1 MSRVRPKVRVEDWAA
16 MLEKFT
22 SRSKHVIVL
31 AQDEAR
37 ALNHSHIEPEHVL
50 LGLLNEGIGVGAV
63 ALESLGI
70 TRSAVR
76 SKVMEQ
82 AGEFRQTA
90 LDNPPFSA
98 ETKRALERSVDE
110 AHSLG
115 DGYVGTESILL
126 ALAAEPNGSAAQILV
141 QLGADLD
148 RVRSRVMELL
158 SGAEAPSGPP
168 DRDPPAAET
177 GGSLF
182 EKFTDRARRV
192 VVMSQEEARGLNHTY
207 IGTEHIL
214 LGLIR
219 EGGGVGVRA
228 LESLHVSPQ
237 AARRQVEA
245 AVCLGSQKVPGHI
258 PFTDRAKK
266 VLDLAKVEA
275 SELGHGYIG
284 TEHILLGLI
293 REGEGVG
300 AHVLIGLGADIDRVR
315 QQVAGLLAGHRARP
329 LPRTPLNN

>member
-1 MSRVRPKVRVEDWAA
+1 

-37 ALNHSHIEPEHVL
+37 ALNHSRIEPEHVL
-50 LGLLNEGIGVGAV
+50 LGLLSEGIGVGAV

-76 SKVMEQ
+76 SKAMQ
-82 AGEFRQTA
+82 KAGELQQTA
-90 LDNPPFSA
+90 PDNLPFSA
-98 ETKRALERSVDE
+98 ETKRALERSVEE
-110 AHSLG
+110 AHGLG

-148 RVRSRVMELL
+148 RVRSRVTELL
-158 SGAEAPSGPP
+158 GGTDAPSGPP
-168 DRDPPAAET
+168 DRDPPATET

-192 VVMSQEEARGLNHTY
+192 VVMSLEEARGLNHTY

-219 EGGGVGVRA
+219 EG
-228 LESLHVSPQ
+228 
-237 AARRQVEA
+237 
-245 AVCLGSQKVPGHI
+245 
-258 PFTDRAKK
+258 
-266 VLDLAKVEA
+266 
-275 SELGHGYIG
+275 
-284 TEHILLGLI
+284 
-293 REGEGVG
+293 EGVA

-315 QQVAGLLAGHRARP
+315 QQVVGLLAGYRAGP
-329 LPRTPLNN
+329 LPRPPA